1 MEKFR
6 KDLVKKRDYLASL
19 VPSTGGKHACTS
31 KKKPVEYMMG
41 DEMYMEF
48 KCDGCG
54 RLVRT
59 AVENVEMPEE
69 VTSKDQTSQPDA

>member
-1 MEKFR
+1 M
-6 KDLVKKRDYLASL
+6 KKRDYLASL
-19 VPSTGGKHACTS
+19 IPKTGGKHACTS
-31 KKKPVEYMMG
+31 KKKPVEYMLG

-59 AVENVEMPEE
+59 PISEVEIPEEE
-69 VTSKDQTSQPDA
+69 VTSEEKSLPEKSSDVPHA